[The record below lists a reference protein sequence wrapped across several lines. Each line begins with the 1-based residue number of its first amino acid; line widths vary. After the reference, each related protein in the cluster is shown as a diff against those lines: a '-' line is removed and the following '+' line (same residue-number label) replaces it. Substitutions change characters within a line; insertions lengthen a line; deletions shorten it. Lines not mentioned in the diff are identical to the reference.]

1 MTSNDISAPRFA
13 TNLEKYEF
21 FLKRV
26 VSSEKLWAIWC
37 GATWATAS
45 DPDKEGK
52 SMFLLWPTKAS
63 AEISFRLNEDKFP
76 AEAEVD
82 SIDLQKWLNLYTRDL
97 LQAGAS
103 AFIFPDEMLNGLE
116 VDPSDLKRD
125 ISGMMFGSEL
135 QGADLT
141 RLRNS
146 VASAKDR
153 KT

>member
-1 MTSNDISAPRFA
+1 
-13 TNLEKYEF
+13 
-21 FLKRV
+21 
-26 VSSEKLWAIWC
+26 
-37 GATWATAS
+37 
-45 DPDKEGK
+45 
-52 SMFLLWPTKAS
+52 MFLLWPTKAS
-63 AEISFRLNEDKFP
+63 ADKSFRLNKDKFP
-76 AEAEVD
+76 VEAEVD
-82 SIDLQKWLNLYTRDL
+82 SIELQKWLNLYTKDL

-125 ISGMMFGSEL
+125 ISGMMFDSEL